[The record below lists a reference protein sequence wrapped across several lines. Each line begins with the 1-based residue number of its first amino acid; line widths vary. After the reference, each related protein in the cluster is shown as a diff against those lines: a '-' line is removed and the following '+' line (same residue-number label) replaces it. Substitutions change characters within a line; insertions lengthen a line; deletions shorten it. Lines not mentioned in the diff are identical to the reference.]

1 MKKSYK
7 SHVNFSFLTTVIIIT
22 IIITLPSV
30 RNLYSATKD
39 TYRIIENKF
48 RIFNQIIQY
57 VNEYYYD
64 DVHLEKIWD
73 GAFHGFME
81 KLDPHSVYIPP
92 KKQEE
97 IDEIFRGK
105 FQGIGIEFDI
115 LDGYITVIAPV
126 ADSPSERVGLHP
138 GDKIIEIDGKD
149 AYGITKNEV
158 MKTLRGPKGTSV
170 GLTIARIG
178 EEPFPVTI
186 IRDIIPIYS
195 VRASLM
201 LDDKTGYI
209 WLTRFTATSSK
220 EMKNAIKKLDN
231 LGMKRMILDLRNNS
245 GGFLEQ
251 AAEIANMFITSRDT
265 LVYTIGKHNNTNEVF
280 MAKPSKGRSDYPLI
294 ILLNRGSASASE
306 IVAGAVQDLDR
317 AMTDLAR
324 SQEKLDSEK
333 SQILT

>member
-1 MKKSYK
+1 MKQSHKSR
-7 SHVNFSFLTTVIIIT
+7 VRFSFLTTVIVIA

-48 RIFNQIIQY
+48 RIFNQMIQY

-64 DVHLEKIWD
+64 EVDLEKIWD

-126 ADSPSERVGLHP
+126 ADSPSEIAGLHP

-158 MKTLRGPKGTSV
+158 MKTLRGPKGSSV
-170 GLTIARIG
+170 DLIIAR
-178 EEPFPVTI
+178 
-186 IRDIIPIYS
+186 
-195 VRASLM
+195 
-201 LDDKTGYI
+201 
-209 WLTRFTATSSK
+209 
-220 EMKNAIKKLDN
+220 
-231 LGMKRMILDLRNNS
+231 LG
-245 GGFLEQ
+245 
-251 AAEIANMFITSRDT
+251 
-265 LVYTIGKHNNTNEVF
+265 
-280 MAKPSKGRSDYPLI
+280 
-294 ILLNRGSASASE
+294 
-306 IVAGAVQDLDR
+306 
-317 AMTDLAR
+317 
-324 SQEKLDSEK
+324 
-333 SQILT
+333 